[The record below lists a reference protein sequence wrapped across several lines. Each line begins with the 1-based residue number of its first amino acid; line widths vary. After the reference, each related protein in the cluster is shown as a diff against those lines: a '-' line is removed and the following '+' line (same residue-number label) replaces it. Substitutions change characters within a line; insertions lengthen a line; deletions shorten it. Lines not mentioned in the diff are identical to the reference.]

1 MKLMKKTVFLLA
13 SGLFFTVAAMAQT
26 GATTSTTTT
35 QNPAV
40 KSGMKDLRHDIRD
53 ERKDKRQRAEAL
65 ENGNKARAK
74 KLTKDI
80 HSDQKDINQ
89 DKKQLQ
95 SEGVKHPIKRADR
108 QIHRQNMAHKG

>member
-13 SGLFFTVAAMAQT
+13 PGLFFTVAAMAQT
-26 GATTSTTTT
+26 GATTSTKTT

-40 KSGMKDLRHDIRD
+40 KSGMKDMRHDIRD
-53 ERKDKRQRAEAL
+53 ERKDKRERAKAI
-65 ENGNKARAK
+65 ENGNTAKAK

-80 HSDQKDINQ
+80 HADQKDINQ

-108 QIHRQNMAHKG
+108 QIHKQNMAHKG